1 MLKSRASKPSH
12 PDRALGGSSRSARS
26 SPRGRAKKISL
37 TVDEGVLRA
46 MQKEAKR
53 SGRTLSAEV
62 TEALGRELRRRGLQ
76 KIIAEYEAEHGHITA
91 EELASIEA
99 QWQD

>member
-1 MLKSRASKPSH
+1 MLKSAARKRGPGREAAGARRPV
-12 PDRALGGSSRSARS
+12 RS

-37 TVDEGVLRA
+37 TVDEGVLLA
-46 MQKEAKR
+46 MQQEAKR

-62 TEALGRELRRRGLQ
+62 TEALGRELRRRRLTQ
-76 KIIAEYEAEHGHITA
+76 LIAEYEAEHGQITA

-99 QWQD
+99 EWRD